1 MRDLVR
7 TALASSFLLSAGP
20 LPAAALSLSAGSTA
34 IHQSGLELSGITW
47 AGGNQYYAVEDQTG
61 TLYPLTI
68 SVTASGGISCSVGT
82 AVTLSGASDLEGC
95 AWDPAAGTV
104 WVSMESSS
112 TPIREYD
119 PASGAQLRTAPVP
132 QIFISQRRGNY
143 SLEALTISGDGLTM
157 WTCNEESLTCDG
169 DRSTTSSGCYV
180 RLARFTRSTVR
191 GNWVANGQWAYKTD
205 PLRSDTSLSSTPRSG
220 VSGLCALP
228 DGTLL
233 VLEREFSGSS
243 IRIRIYTVDFAN
255 ADNIETLASFDP
267 SVYNTVTKSS
277 SPLYTFTGSF
287 SLLSSDLTNY
297 EGLCLGPRTGNG
309 TAAIVMIADG
319 GSSGQPYVRHL
330 KLSGLDVS
338 TVTYTGPEGCEPVGG
353 PYRYVTGSTVATS
366 LPGAGDPYETQLRT
380 HAAWTGPGSSSG
392 DGSSASYTVSGDG
405 TFAWSSST
413 DPSRT
418 LLATDSF
425 ERIPTGSEA
434 GDIAGWSGDGWVAE
448 EDYAVSDPPGYP
460 LPLETHARVLAID
473 GAVERTY
480 ASSLGN
486 GTRLEAMVRVTCETA
501 NAAVADAEGQ
511 VALVFDAQ
519 GRPTLQHASADG
531 SRRLRTTLSN
541 HAYADGEW
549 VRVEFA
555 FDYESGAAGTGWCRV
570 SLDGQA
576 CSSAAGVASPANPAP
591 NGPWHRAIGSGASRI
606 SSVAF
611 EGFGAVDDMALH
623 DGGASETPVPATV
636 FWVGCTRGRASSMFR
651 TK

>member
-1 MRDLVR
+1 MRNLVH
-7 TALASSFLLSAGP
+7 TALASSFLLAGCT
-20 LPAAALSLSAGSTA
+20 LHAATLSISAGSTA
-34 IHQSGLELSGITW
+34 SYTSGLELSGITW
-47 AGGNQYYAVEDQTG
+47 AGGHQYYAVEDQTG
-61 TLYPLTI
+61 TLYPLTL
-68 SVTASGGISCSVGT
+68 SVTASGGVSCSVGT
-82 AVTLSGASDLEGC
+82 AIELSGASDLEGC

-119 PASGAQLRTAPVP
+119 LATGAQLRTAPVP

-191 GNWVANGQWAYKTD
+191 GNWVANGQWAYLTEKIP
-205 PLRSDTSLSSTPRSG
+205 PLGLLQLATPRSG

-233 VLEREFSGSS
+233 VLERGFNGMASFQIGIYKVDFSG
-243 IRIRIYTVDFAN
+243 
-255 ADNIETLASFDP
+255 ADNIETLAAFDG
-267 SVYNTVTKSS
+267 STYRAVSKSLVRQVS
-277 SPLYTFTGSF
+277 SGGTA
-287 SLLSSDLTNY
+287 NY
-297 EGLCLGPRTGNG
+297 EGFCLGPRTAADT
-309 TAAIVMIADG
+309 TALVAISDS
-319 GSSGQPYVRHL
+319 GSGAAASILHL
-330 KLSGLDVS
+330 KLSGLDIS
-338 TVTYTGPEGCEPVGG
+338 AVTYTGPEGCEPVGG
-353 PYRYVTGSTVATS
+353 PYRYVTGSTVAAS
-366 LPGAGDPYETQLRT
+366 LPGAGDPYETELRT
-380 HAAWTGPGSSSG
+380 HAVWTGPGSSTG

-413 DPSRT
+413 DSSRP

-425 ERIPTGSEA
+425 ERLPANTEA
-434 GDIAGWSGDGWVAE
+434 DDIAGWSGDGWVAE
-448 EDYAVSDPPGYP
+448 TSYAVADPPGYP

-473 GAVERTY
+473 GSVERSY

-501 NAAVADAEGQ
+501 DTPLADAEGQ
-511 VALVFDAQ
+511 VALYFDMQ

-531 SRRLRTTLSN
+531 SSRLRTTLSN
-541 HAYADGEW
+541 HSYANGDW

-555 FDYESGAAGTGWCRV
+555 FDYESGAAGTGWCQV
-570 SLDGQA
+570 SLDGQT
-576 CSSAAGVASPANPAP
+576 CSSVAGVASPANPAA
-591 NGPWHRAIGSGASRI
+591 NGTWHRTMGENATRV

-611 EGFGAVDDMALH
+611 QGTGAVDDLAFY
-623 DGGASETPVPATV
+623 DGGATDSSVPALI
-636 FWVGCTRGRASSMFR
+636 FWLAWLPR
-651 TK
+651 